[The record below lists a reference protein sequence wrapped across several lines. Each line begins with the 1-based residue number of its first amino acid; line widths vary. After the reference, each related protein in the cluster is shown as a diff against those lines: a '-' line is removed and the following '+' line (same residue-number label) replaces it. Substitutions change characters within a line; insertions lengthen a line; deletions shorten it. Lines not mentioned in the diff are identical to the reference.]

1 MRGKKSEPHRNP
13 DDPPRRRANKRRGR
27 GTYANDRPPTLGVVG
42 RESGGL
48 RLIVCP
54 DTRQATI
61 VPKVE
66 ALTGPAVCLYT
77 DGASAYAP
85 VAEGDTERTR
95 HTVCHSK
102 GEWAADHD
110 GDGIREVHCNTIEGI
125 WTGLRNFLRTF
136 RGVHKK
142 YLAQYVAM
150 FEWSHN
156 VKEVTKG
163 YLRMLMRPGYTFDP
177 T

>member
-1 MRGKKSEPHRNP
+1 
-13 DDPPRRRANKRRGR
+13 
-27 GTYANDRPPTLGVVG
+27 
-42 RESGGL
+42 
-48 RLIVCP
+48 
-54 DTRQATI
+54 

-66 ALTGPAVCLYT
+66 ALTDPAVCLYT
-77 DGASAYAP
+77 DEASAYAP
-85 VAEGDTERTR
+85 IARGSTERHQRTH

-102 GEWAADHD
+102 GEWAADRD

-150 FEWSHN
+150 FEWSYN

-163 YLRMLMRPGYTFDP
+163 YLRMLMQPGYTFDP